1 MDLDL
6 DSASSMHSKSYF
18 NFLTI

>member
-6 DSASSMHSKSYF
+6 DSASFMHSKSYF

>member
-6 DSASSMHSKSYF
+6 DSASFMHSKSYF
-18 NFLTI
+18 NF